1 MLSEKSK
8 LCVGCP
14 AHEWGIGFVP
24 FIGPPGSKIAFVGQ
38 GPGESE
44 AYSNVP
50 FHPNAPSG
58 SRLTRWLHLSH
69 FQRCDVVIGNIV
81 QCWLPKSKVKGS
93 GRGNRDPTFKEA
105 QWCWNAH
112 VGPYLHGLVDNFI
125 PSPEISGT
133 IPTERFWVIPVGIP
147 AAKFLL
153 GIPFNKGG
161 EKYAGTVQLCELPI
175 IGVNK

>member
-14 AHEWGIGFVP
+14 AYDWGIGFVP
-24 FIGPPGSKIAFVGQ
+24 FTGPPTSKIAFVGQ

-44 AYSNVP
+44 AYSGVP

-58 SRLTRWLHLSH
+58 SRLTRWIHLSH

-81 QCWLPKSKVKGS
+81 QCWLPKVKVKGS
-93 GRGNRDPTFKEA
+93 GRGNRDPAFKEA

-112 VGPYLHGLVDNFI
+112 VGPYLYDLN
-125 PSPEISGT
+125 
-133 IPTERFWVIPVGIP
+133 ERFVPTLAQPYFWNIPVGIP

-153 GIPFNKGG
+153 GIPWGKGG
-161 EKYAGTVQLCELPI
+161 EKYVGTVQLCELPE